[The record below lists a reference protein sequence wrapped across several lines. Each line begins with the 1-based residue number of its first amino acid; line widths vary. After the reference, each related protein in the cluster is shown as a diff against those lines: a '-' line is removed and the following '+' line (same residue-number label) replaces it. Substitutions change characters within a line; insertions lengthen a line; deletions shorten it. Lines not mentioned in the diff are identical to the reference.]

1 MMLSGCIVPLT
12 NAHTH
17 QVEKSMATVF
27 MYSTATCPYCERA
40 RQLLKQ
46 KHVRF
51 TEIRVDEHPEK
62 RAEMTAKT
70 QRTSVPQI
78 FINNHPI
85 GGCDDLYAL
94 DADGRLDKLLEK
106 G

>member
-1 MMLSGCIVPLT
+1 MP
-12 NAHTH
+12 
-17 QVEKSMATVF
+17 TVI

-40 RQLLKQ
+40 RQLLHKKQ
-46 KHVRF
+46 VLF
-51 TEIRVDEHPEK
+51 TEIRVDDHPEK
-62 RAEMTAKT
+62 RAEMTEKT

-78 FINNHPI
+78 FINDHHV

-94 DADGRLDKLLEK
+94 DADGSLDKLLQK